1 MKVIIMGCGR
11 VGSTVSLLMSRRGH
25 EVTVIDHHD
34 SDAKTRLGADFK
46 GNIIHGLGFDRDV
59 LLKAGIQNAEA
70 FVSASSS
77 DNANVVA
84 ARIARNIFHVPRV
97 VARLYDPRHA
107 EIYQRLGLMTISSVD
122 MGVRRIIEII
132 THAELDAVYKFGR
145 GEVSMIEIELPP
157 TLAGR
162 SIRDL
167 NIPGEV
173 SVTAITRND
182 RAFIPTQGTPFQQG
196 DILHLAVHATAMTR
210 LEALLGLERS
220 A

>member
-1 MKVIIMGCGR
+1 MKVIVMGCGR

-34 SDAKTRLGADFK
+34 DAKARLGPDFK
-46 GNIIHGLGFDRDV
+46 GTIIHGLGFDREV
-59 LLKAGIQNAEA
+59 LLKAGIQTAEA

-145 GEVSMIEIELPP
+145 GEVSLIEIELPP

-167 NIPGEV
+167 NIPGELN
-173 SVTAITRND
+173 VTAITRND
-182 RAFIPTQGTPFQQG
+182 RAFIPTPGTPFQPG

>member
-11 VGSTVSLLMSRRGH
+11 VGSTVSKLMAQRGH
-25 EVTVIDHHD
+25 DVTVIDHHD
-34 SDAKTRLGADFK
+34 VDATTRLGADFK
-46 GNIIHGLGFDRDV
+46 GRIIHGLGFDRDV
-59 LLKAGIQNAEA
+59 LLQSGIQNAEA
-70 FVSASSS
+70 FVAASSS

-107 EIYQRLGLMTISSVD
+107 EIYQRLGLQTISSVD

-145 GEVSMIEIELPP
+145 GEVLLIEIETPP
-157 TLAGR
+157 TLVGR

-167 NIPGEV
+167 TIPGEV
-173 SVTAITRND
+173 SVTAITRQEQ
-182 RAFIPTQGTPFQQG
+182 AFIPTQGTTIQTE